1 MSLRRFFR
9 YFCGSGSVNLIAPL
23 QCFPLMETHGSFG
36 SLQALM
42 TCTPIPV
49 NAFSGTPTARTCP
62 SLEISS
68 SSELRL
74 TLPGWALMSASTD
87 STSSSS
93 SSAVS
98 PSTAVASP
106 GAVPSPVRSV
116 KTSASSRR
124 GQPSARASRAAT
136 SATARS
142 SAWCSAERMIVLTW
156 AAVGGSI
163 RAARIC
169 RSSSARTC
177 SSRRSS
183 CQITS
188 TRCETDLARSVLVHS
203 CQPGRPRN
211 SLRCR
216 FAAREVVEPQLR
228 GGDVDLLGD
237 VLDRIDGNCPGASGE
252 TGCGRCSTTPG

>member
-1 MSLRRFFR
+1 MNSATNASVTFFSAR
-9 YFCGSGSVNLIAPL
+9 
-23 QCFPLMETHGSFG
+23 
-36 SLQALM
+36 ALM
-42 TCTPIPV
+42 RCTVEFSSSTRASVISRCRWNSSAASRTWRTSGAKRRRWLGEDAEARARQAPTTCTPMPE
-49 NAFSGTPTARTCP
+49 NALAGTPTARTCP

-74 TLPGWALMSASTD
+74 TLPGCALMSASTD
-87 STSSSS
+87 SVSS

-98 PSTAVASP
+98 SPSTAAVLP
-106 GAVPSPVRSV
+106 GSVSSPVGSV

-124 GQPSARASRAAT
+124 VQSFARASRAAT

-142 SAWCSAERMIVLTW
+142 SAWCSADRMMALTW

-163 RAARIC
+163 RSARIC

-188 TRCETDLARSVLVHS
+188 TRCETSLTRSVFVHS
-203 CQPGRPRN
+203 CQPVRSRS

-216 FAAREVVEPQLR
+216 FAAREVK
-228 GGDVDLLGD
+228 
-237 VLDRIDGNCPGASGE
+237 S
-252 TGCGRCSTTPG
+252 